1 MSLTPAQLQVLHD
14 YIVATPV
21 LNSIPNTPDG
31 NYKIAEILNTP
42 SNPGWKAISVGSAML
57 WAAEGPRV
65 RIGSAANDPQ
75 QPEAVRA
82 SCQTF
87 LDLIVSGTDSLV
99 HTEDP
104 EIKALF
110 DSWLSA
116 SIITLAEH
124 NQIYGVNGLAA
135 TLIPQSIELVGQ
147 TVNYIDVQE
156 ARAL

>member
-1 MSLTPAQLQVLHD
+1 MTPSQLQTLHD
-14 YIVATPV
+14 YIVATPA
-21 LNSIPNTPDG
+21 LNNVPNTPDG

-65 RIGSAANDPQ
+65 RIGQAAVDPQ

-87 LDLIVSGTDSLV
+87 LDLIVSGPESLV
-99 HTEDP
+99 HTEES

-110 DSWLSA
+110 DSWLAA
-116 SIITLAEH
+116 SIITQAEH

-147 TVNYIDVQE
+147 TVTYIDVQE

>member
-1 MSLTPAQLQVLHD
+1 MTPAQLQTLHD

-31 NYKIAEILNTP
+31 NYSIATILNTP

-65 RIGSAANDPQ
+65 RIGQAAVDSQ

-87 LDLIVSGTDSLV
+87 LDLIVSGPESLV
-99 HTEDP
+99 HTEES

-110 DSWLSA
+110 DSWLAA
-116 SIITLAEH
+116 SIITQAEH

-147 TVNYIDVQE
+147 TVTYIDVQE
-156 ARAL
+156 ARSL

>member
-1 MSLTPAQLQVLHD
+1 MTPAQLQVLHD

-116 SIITLAEH
+116 SIITQAEH

-135 TLIPQSIELVGQ
+135 TLIPQSIELVDQ

>member
-1 MSLTPAQLQVLHD
+1 MTPAQLQTLHD
-14 YIVATPV
+14 YIVATPA
-21 LNSIPNTPDG
+21 LNNIPNTPDG

-147 TVNYIDVQE
+147 TVTYIDVQE